1 MYRYYVYIYVYIY
14 ICIYVGIY
22 FIYITSLIWR
32 TFRKVNPYL
41 KRTHIKNCTN
51 HKNLIKFP
59 KVNTCKPAPSSDTI
73 TLPGPQKLPGLHPYH
88 HASHGQRNQHSDL

>member
-1 MYRYYVYIYVYIY
+1 MWVYIIYIY
-14 ICIYVGIY
+14 NII
-22 FIYITSLIWR
+22 SLIWR
-32 TFRKVNPYL
+32 TFKKVNPYL

-73 TLPGPQKLPGLHPYH
+73 TLPAPQKLPELPLITTTVMARGINILTYNAIHE
-88 HASHGQRNQHSDL
+88 